1 MATDKKINYNMQGN
15 VRNYL
20 GEQETVRVPK
30 YWKSG
35 EDHPKTE
42 LAYITKP
49 ELDLIL
55 KADFHGSL
63 KDGPNVGPGGV
74 MSLNDPATGRTG
86 AEMSQMEATGRDP
99 GTGQVTQES
108 SGIRAGF
115 IGAGGRPTTRDE
127 IQAYNRSQWDQRF
140 TPYGQRTGGVGQQGQ
155 GFFKGIGGGIRN
167 LMNRLRTVDGQV
179 MPQSY
184 FSEEE
189 RDKRRAQRSI
199 DTILNRKAPVT
210 NLTNKR
216 LGQLY
221 QTLDTP
227 RDQRNFFTGAQE
239 GQSPEMMNMTRDLGL
254 YDEGITPG
262 DAGVQVGADQNLRGT
277 NVGNN
282 EEFWGSSIDD
292 TRRMINNSI
301 APDAQ
306 PEYNPWTDQ
315 WENGTSLRGDDDKI
329 QRFSLADLGIQPN
342 AANDFNN
349 QMAFVPGSKKDIL
362 LNTMY
367 EGLDTYKDIPA
378 YRQLREEDVEGF
390 NEGKW
395 DLSLPTDQYKDI
407 EGYRTEQLAFPG
419 SKNWTLG
426 SGASTSG
433 FPYSIW
439 DQSGTGTGA
448 SPNSWMRPI
457 GAQGGR
463 VGYNTGGRVGI
474 LSIF

>member
-74 MSLNDPATGRTG
+74 MSLNDPGTGRTG

-342 AANDFNN
+342 AANDFNT
-349 QMAFVPGSKKDIL
+349 QMAKVYDKDALTGLGAEWAGYGFGANDQLEALENYYQEAQGLREGKLGKGKTPGQL
-362 LNTMY
+362 RTWM
-367 EGLDTYKDIPA
+367 ERQQDIPFGGGLKSRDINMDLVPA
-378 YRQLREEDVEGF
+378 DFLV
-390 NEGKW
+390 NEQDFIKQQ
-395 DLSLPTDQYKDI
+395 S
-407 EGYRTEQLAFPG
+407 
-419 SKNWTLG
+419 
-426 SGASTSG
+426 
-433 FPYSIW
+433 PYSLFGK
-439 DQSGTGTGA
+439 S
-448 SPNSWMRPI
+448 
-457 GAQGGR
+457 QGGR